1 MSQHKDTF
9 TEKVN
14 NSIESIKSDYKDA
27 VTNLNYAINNLKYEC
42 KTVNKKNYRIDIDYL
57 KVKV

>member
-14 NSIESIKSDYKDA
+14 NSIESIKSDYKAA
-27 VTNLNYAINNLKYEC
+27 VNNLNHAINNLKYEC